1 MQSLHEQYRPRTWT
15 DVVGQDKAVKTVQT
29 LARRGLSGRAFWVS
43 GQSGTGKT
51 TIARILAGEVANAF
65 CIEEIDAGGLTTAKV
80 REIERAFCYY
90 GIGDKP
96 GRAVIINEAHGLR
109 KDVVRALLVALE
121 PIPPHVV
128 WIFTTTNDGQDK
140 LFDDTDDAGPLLS
153 RCSRIELARQG
164 LAKPFALHVK
174 RIAESEGLDGRPI
187 EQYVR
192 LAQTHRN
199 NLRAMLQAVEA
210 GDMMP

>member
-1 MQSLHEQYRPRTWT
+1 MQSLHEQFRPRTWT

-29 LARRGLSGRAFWVS
+29 LAKRGLSGRAFWFS

-51 TIARILAGEVANAF
+51 TMARILAGEVANAF

-140 LFDDTDDAGPLLS
+140 LFDDAGPLLS

-164 LAKPFALHVK
+164 LAKPFAAHVK
-174 RIAESEGLDGRPI
+174 AIAEAEGLDGRPI